1 MLIFQHL
8 TQLLEVFL
16 GNCCYWPI
24 YNIFFMQ
31 WIIKKAVYV
40 FLRNLG
46 NNIGG
51 NLLEVLILRDCM
63 HLKEVRIVYC
73 FDTLFPKIAC
83 RLIIFSHADGSCSFY
98 DIITCWRFQVSS
110 TSSEFDGN

>member
-16 GNCCYWPI
+16 GNRCFWSI
-24 YNIFFMQ
+24 YNILSML

-73 FDTLFPKIAC
+73 FDIFPNNA
-83 RLIIFSHADGSCSFY
+83 
-98 DIITCWRFQVSS
+98 VS
-110 TSSEFDGN
+110 